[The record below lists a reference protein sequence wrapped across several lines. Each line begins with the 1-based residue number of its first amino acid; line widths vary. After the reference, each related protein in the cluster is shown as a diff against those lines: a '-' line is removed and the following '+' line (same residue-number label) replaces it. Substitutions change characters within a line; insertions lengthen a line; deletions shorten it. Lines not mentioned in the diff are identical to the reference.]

1 MGIFSSIGD
10 FFTKTIPQTAKKVV
24 KGVKR
29 GAGKAVKGIKKAG
42 KVIESEVKGL
52 ANPKAWEQGVLKAG
66 KMLQAPAKAVEKFDK
81 KHGLGQYM
89 GAFSGLSPLSLATS
103 IATAPISGAGYLTQM
118 TVDKKLQKKLKSGNP
133 DAIMD
138 TVFSGIS
145 LLPAGAVGGVA
156 KGIGKGGRAVAKAG
170 RKLGSALKKVKK

>member
-1 MGIFSSIGD
+1 MGFFDSIGS

-29 GAGKAVKGIKKAG
+29 GAGKAIKGLKKAG
-42 KVIESEVKGL
+42 KVLASEVKGL
-52 ANPKAWEQGVLKAG
+52 ANPEAWKQGVIKAG
-66 KMLQAPAKAVEKFDK
+66 KMLQAPAKAVAKFDK

-89 GAFSGLSPLSLATS
+89 GDFAGLSPLSLATS

-118 TVDKKLQKKLKSGNP
+118 TADKKLQNKLKSGNA

-138 TVFSGIS
+138 TAFSALS

-156 KGIGKGGRAVAKAG
+156 KGIGKGGRALAKAG